1 MTLFGHPLHPMTVHF
16 PIAWYLL
23 GVLLTAIFLWRGQAE
38 VERFAFWSFGLSWVA
53 NLVAA
58 LFGLID
64 QNQLAVGDLR
74 QANVNNHITAAVA
87 LIIINGLLLYMR
99 FRWADVLVRYRW
111 QYLSLMLLGVVA
123 VVTTGWLGGELVY
136 RHRIGLIAVP

>member
-1 MTLFGHPLHPMTVHF
+1 MTVHF

-23 GVLLTAIFLWRGQAE
+23 GVLLTAIFLWRGQAD

-87 LIIINGLLLYMR
+87 LIIINGWLLYMR
-99 FRWADVLVRYRW
+99 LRWADVLDRYRW
-111 QYLSLMLLGVVA
+111 QYLGLMLLGVVA
-123 VVTTGWLGGELVY
+123 VVATGWLGGELVY